1 MEIHQFPPT
10 TTHPLRAPSKIED
23 GDAGSSGNFYRRS
36 QGQKHHQEE
45 SDQEEAVPSLEENSR
60 IIDIRV

>member
-10 TTHPLRAPSKIED
+10 TIQPLRAPSKAED
-23 GDAGSSGNFYRRS
+23 GDAGSSGHFYHRS
-36 QGQKHHQEE
+36 HRPKRLQEK
-45 SDQEEAVPSLEENSR
+45 SDQQEVAPSLEENSR

>member
-1 MEIHQFPPT
+1 MEIHQFPPN

-36 QGQKHHQEE
+36 HRQKHHQEE
-45 SDQEEAVPSLEENSR
+45 SDQQEAVSSLEETSR